1 MATPTKMAAT
11 MCDFDLLVLLVS
23 CTVFDGW
30 GSSKYLRKHKVIIF
44 NSVFDS
50 LVEFCLQSLAT
61 LRCHR

>member
-11 MCDFDLLVLLVS
+11 MCNFDLRVLLVS
-23 CTVFDGW
+23 STVFGGW
-30 GSSKYLRKHKVIIF
+30 GSSKDLGKDKVIVF

-61 LRCHR
+61 LRRHR